1 MTTKA
6 RKEQPGTRSEQ
17 SPKLKIVK
25 KKEASKPKAKKATS
39 KPEAATEKKPAK
51 VSAPANALSTA
62 VAELER
68 CFDFF
73 NKKLYGGKLLR
84 PIITIQTA
92 GRMNA
97 YGWFAR
103 EAWRVTKR
111 GQVPEINMC
120 AEWLTRKPIEVLST
134 LVHEMVHLDNWQKEI
149 KDCNQNQYHNKRF
162 MVAAQAIGFEVEK
175 SDRYGYAHTKP
186 TEKLLEIIAAAKV
199 DEGKISLSRSGLY
212 AAAKKKKGS
221 KLKRWCC
228 GCTNVRVAVADFDAT
243 CNLCSNKFE
252 LDKEMDDDAGE
263 GD

>member
-1 MTTKA
+1 MAAKA
-6 RKEQPGTRSEQ
+6 KT
-17 SPKLKIVK
+17 
-25 KKEASKPKAKKATS
+25 EAKPKATKKKVAKT
-39 KPEAATEKKPAK
+39 KPEGSAEKKPPAK

-62 VAELER
+62 VAEIER

-73 NKKLYGGKLLR
+73 NKKLYAGKLLR

-134 LVHEMVHLDNWQKEI
+134 LIHEMVHLDNWQKEI
-149 KDCNQNQYHNKRF
+149 EDCNQNQYHNKKF
-162 MVAAQAIGFEVEK
+162 AVAAEAIGFEVTK
-175 SDRYGYAHTKP
+175 SDRYGYAHTTPK
-186 TEKLLEIIAAAKV
+186 EKLIEIIAAAKV

-252 LDKEMDDDAGE
+252 LEKEMDDDAGE
-263 GD
+263 ED